1 MTIYIDDDKIADAN
15 ARCNTAILELKTLA
29 LKTLAYRYLEIKSVD
44 DYNRVMGKI
53 EGVKLAQSYFNE
65 CLKDN

>member
-15 ARCNTAILELKTLA
+15 ARCNTAILE